1 MFEHCSEL
9 EGSINYYYVQENFTV
24 KPKNFMCSDI
34 VLKYAN
40 IQQFGRYKTE
50 HMLFVICVT
59 DITTCYPAWIIP
71 RPERKSNRTSQN
83 NKSPTEK
90 RFFSRLT
97 FLPLDFFHFTF
108 FLLVFFFSGV
118 QSYNQQFQT
127 CFLLPV
133 KLF

>member
-59 DITTCYPAWIIP
+59 VHYHLLSSVDHTEAG
-71 RPERKSNRTSQN
+71 KKVKQ
-83 NKSPTEK
+83 NKSK
-90 RFFSRLT
+90 
-97 FLPLDFFHFTF
+97 
-108 FLLVFFFSGV
+108 
-118 QSYNQQFQT
+118 
-127 CFLLPV
+127 
-133 KLF
+133 